1 MLAWVGVTL
10 GQNFDIY
17 IKRAESNLGTNSEF
31 ALGPTEMMEN

>member
-10 GQNFDIY
+10 GQNFDID

-31 ALGPTEMMEN
+31 ALGPTETMEN